1 MTESE
6 FLHHEPCPNCGSSD
20 NLGRYTDGHA
30 WCFGC
35 GHHEK
40 GEGVSSRPHLS
51 THGRET
57 RVSDLIPAGEV
68 RPLQKREISQETC
81 AKFGYTVGTLGGK
94 TVQIAPY
101 FDENGSLVAQHIRF
115 PNKEFVW
122 LGDAKAAVMF
132 GQHLWRDGGRRVIVT
147 EGEID
152 ALSISQLQ
160 SNKWPV
166 VSIGCGAA
174 KPEHTAKITKY
185 IGRHVKWLEK
195 FDEVIFAF
203 DMDEQG
209 RASAKAAAM
218 CLSPG
223 KAKIASYPLHDA
235 NDMLVAGRGEELI
248 NCLWGAKEFRPD
260 GLLKISDIIERALTA
275 PEFGSSYPWQRLTD
289 LTYGMR
295 PGQLIA
301 WGAGT
306 GAGKT
311 DVLMQVVAHIMQ
323 CGTDKVGLFM
333 FENDPAE
340 TARYVASKIDGK
352 LYNHPGANWTK
363 DELRQRLEWMDAQN
377 RLMVYD
383 NWGTTDWEEVKTHV
397 RYLVKSWDCSSVII
411 DHITAF
417 SARSDDER
425 REIEK
430 LMADMAMLAQELR
443 IVIHVVS
450 HLSRTEGKSHEEGGR
465 VTIRNF
471 KGSSSIGFWSHVIFG
486 LERNQ
491 QADDPEE
498 RQTATLRILKCRP
511 RGSSTGSC
519 IFIKYDPATGLY
531 QEVVDNPFNTP
542 NDDKPENPF

>member
-1 MTESE
+1 MSESE
-6 FLHHEPCPNCGSSD
+6 FLHHEPCPVCGSSD
-20 NLGRYTDGHA
+20 NLARYTDGHA

-40 GEGVSSRPHLS
+40 GDGAPPSTSTRREPRMSGLIQSS
-51 THGRET
+51 
-57 RVSDLIPAGEV
+57 EV
-68 RPLQKREISQETC
+68 RPLQKRGISQETC
-81 AKFGYTVGTLGGK
+81 EKFGYTVGTLDGK

-101 FDENGSLVAQHIRF
+101 HDEDGHLVAQHIRF
-115 PNKEFVW
+115 HPKDFAW
-122 LGDAKAAVMF
+122 LGDPKSAVLF
-132 GQHLWRDGGRRVIVT
+132 GQRLWRDGGRRVIVT

-174 KPEHTAKITKY
+174 KPEHTAKVTKY
-185 IGRHVKWLEK
+185 VGKHVKWLEK

-209 RASAKAAAM
+209 QASAKAAAM

-223 KAKIASYPLHDA
+223 KAKIATYPLHDA

-260 GLLKISDIIERALTA
+260 GLLRIGDIMERALTTPEMGA
-275 PEFGSSYPWQRLTD
+275 PYPWQRLTD
-289 LTYGMR
+289 LTYGRR
-295 PGQLIA
+295 PGQLIT

-306 GAGKT
+306 GTGKT
-311 DVLMQVVAHIMQ
+311 DVLMQMVAHIMET
-323 CGTDKVGLFM
+323 GTEKVALFM
-333 FENDPAE
+333 FENDPGE

-352 LYNHPGANWTK
+352 RYNAPNAGWTV
-363 DELRQRLEWMDAQN
+363 DELRTRLEALNVQD
-377 RLMVYD
+377 RLILYD
-383 NWGTTDWEEVKTHV
+383 NWGTTDWDEVRAHI
-397 RYLVKSWDCSSVII
+397 RYLVKSWDCDEVII
-411 DHITAF
+411 DHLTAF

-425 REIEK
+425 REIER
-430 LMADMAMLAQELR
+430 LMADMAMLAKELG
-443 IVIHVVS
+443 IVLHVVS
-450 HLSRTEGKSHEEGGR
+450 HLSRPDGGKSHEEGGR

-491 QADDPEE
+491 QAEDTEE
-498 RQTATLRILKCRP
+498 RYTTTLRILKCRP
-511 RGSSTGSC
+511 RGSSAGEVL
-519 IFIKYDPATGLY
+519 FIRYDPESGLY
-531 QEVVDNPFNTP
+531 SEVI
-542 NDDKPENPF
+542 ENPFETADDNEESPF